1 MKNVCLRLSL
11 IAVLSAAVAVPVIGH
26 GAKAADAQ
34 MLGPAGLVVEAPTQM
49 ANGGPTPWPKKPVG
63 AGAVVTTPLQMAN
76 GGPTPWPKKPVG
88 IRS

>member
-1 MKNVCLRLSL
+1 
-11 IAVLSAAVAVPVIGH
+11 
-26 GAKAADAQ
+26 

-76 GGPTPWPKKPVG
+76 GGPTPWPKKPVD